1 MKKKLTRDYH
11 FSYPVSHQS
20 PIKDIS
26 VLWEFNFFSRSNIN
40 DCNLTMDLL
49 GSILN
54 SMDKPPALDEK
65 QKKIN
70 KKFQEDLQKKQA
82 ADKIKLKLFK
92 ENTEKQINDFIQDD
106 SLEKIAMEPMDKV
119 SRSVVH
125 EIAEIAG
132 LSAFSFGEEDIDRHI
147 VIYKKEFT
155 PCSEELNAL
164 RRGLPWDPNA
174 VKQKEEPDKEDSP
187 NLSRKR
193 KNPST
198 AAPARYLEK
207 YEHLLGK
214 ETAKD
219 AARIT
224 STNKQYGFV
233 PSANKKDQRSIEQ
246 TLADIQAKKKKKSE
260 QESVN

>member
-1 MKKKLTRDYH
+1 M
-11 FSYPVSHQS
+11 
-20 PIKDIS
+20 
-26 VLWEFNFFSRSNIN
+26 
-40 DCNLTMDLL
+40 
-49 GSILN
+49 
-54 SMDKPPALDEK
+54 DEK
-65 QKKIN
+65 QKKLRQ
-70 KKFQEDLQKKQA
+70 KHQEDVLKRQA
-82 ADKIKLKLFK
+82 ADKIKLKKFK
-92 ENTEKQINDFIQDD
+92 ENIEKQINDFIQDD
-106 SLEKIAMEPMDKV
+106 ALQNLTMEPMDKV

-147 VIYKKEFT
+147 VIYKKEFI
-155 PCSEELNAL
+155 PCGDELNAL
-164 RRGLPWDPNA
+164 RRGVTWDPNA
-174 VKQKEEPDKEDSP
+174 VKQKEESEKEDSP
-187 NLSRKR
+187 NPTRKR
-193 KNPST
+193 KNAPA

-233 PSANKKDQRSIEQ
+233 PSENKKDQRSIEQ